1 MKPWFLPSNIG
12 LSCKCSHHLPSSNS
26 MNKNINVHAHN
37 CTIYWDPILSP
48 EHRVNSKREVERKLP
63 GETSLGQRSHEEN
76 TSVDRLMVRIIWV
89 IYGVN
94 IGGFIGDCYTHC
106 FFGGDYELTQHRNM
120 HKPTSTMGWGIWM
133 GRGIV
138 HGSTEESQWKWA
150 GKTPEIF

>member
-1 MKPWFLPSNIG
+1 
-12 LSCKCSHHLPSSNS
+12 
-26 MNKNINVHAHN
+26 
-37 CTIYWDPILSP
+37 
-48 EHRVNSKREVERKLP
+48 
-63 GETSLGQRSHEEN
+63 
-76 TSVDRLMVRIIWV
+76 VRIIWV

-94 IGGFIGDCYTHC
+94 IGFFGGIVILTV

-133 GRGIV
+133 DRGIV